1 MRRSQVLEREF
12 LWENVFWSRDR
23 MYSQSEYVWNET
35 LSASK
40 PPYSWLGERSL
51 CAISSACRK
60 SLLRAT
66 RLRVQEEG
74 CWRVRTGGFVWP
86 PSRVCVGYPELPDV
100 PSVSPASCISHMRFC
115 RQLVTDVI
123 P

>member
-40 PPYSWLGERSL
+40 PPYSWRGERSL

-74 CWRVRTGGFVWP
+74 CWRVRTGGFFGAPLGQCMGDRGIPDWP
-86 PSRVCVGYPELPDV
+86 AGSRG
-100 PSVSPASCISHMRFC
+100 S
-115 RQLVTDVI
+115 
-123 P
+123 

>member
-12 LWENVFWSRDR
+12 LWENVFWSKER
-23 MYSQSEYVWNET
+23 MYSQFEYGWNET

-74 CWRVRTGGFVWP
+74 CWRVRTGGLFGP
-86 PSRVCVGYPELPDV
+86 PARICMGYREFPNGPSGSRT
-100 PSVSPASCISHMRFC
+100 S
-115 RQLVTDVI
+115 
-123 P
+123 